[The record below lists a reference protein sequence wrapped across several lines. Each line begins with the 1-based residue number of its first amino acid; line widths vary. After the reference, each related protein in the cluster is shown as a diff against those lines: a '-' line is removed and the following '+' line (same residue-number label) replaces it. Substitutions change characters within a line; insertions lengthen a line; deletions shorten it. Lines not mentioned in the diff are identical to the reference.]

1 MKIKIYLLSIFFVL
15 FFQNINSQSK
25 TYQLLRYKTHL
36 FIELTLNDKSCLFI
50 IDSGS
55 SYSLIDISQ
64 HKNFKFNYIEFG
76 EQKYITANGT
86 SQVYLVYDYIISEL
100 NYDFFGINLNKITT
114 YLNKEFET
122 KLPVLGILGADFLCD
137 KKVKLDYKNNTIE
150 F

>member
-1 MKIKIYLLSIFFVL
+1 MKTKLYILSIFL
-15 FFQNINSQSK
+15 IIFFQNINSQSK
-25 TYQLLRYKTHL
+25 VYQLLRYKTHL
-36 FIELTLNDKSCLFI
+36 FIELTVNDKSCLFI

-55 SYSLIDISQ
+55 SYSLIDIS
-64 HKNFKFNYIEFG
+64 KSKEFNFNYIEFG

-86 SQVYLVYDYIISEL
+86 CQVYIVYDYKFSEL

-114 YLNKEFET
+114 YLNKEFEI

-137 KKVKLDYKNNTIE
+137 KKVKLNYENNTIE